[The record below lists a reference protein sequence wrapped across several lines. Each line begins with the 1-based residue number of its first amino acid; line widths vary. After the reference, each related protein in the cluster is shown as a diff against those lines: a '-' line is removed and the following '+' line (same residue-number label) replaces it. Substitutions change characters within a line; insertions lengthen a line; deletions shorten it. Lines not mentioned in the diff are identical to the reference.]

1 MLKAVRDVLAKK
13 ILGRGGPSLKYTK
26 VDVSEKVEYLAPQTG
41 VESPAEGKKFVWW
54 GKESHQVLPGTST
67 PTYEQL
73 EERYEIAYKLW
84 NDFKT
89 MKTSLFTDAWRSYD
103 WLDSSDGT
111 RRLGIVS
118 QKYG

>member
-54 GKESHQVLPGTST
+54 GK
-67 PTYEQL
+67 
-73 EERYEIAYKLW
+73 
-84 NDFKT
+84 
-89 MKTSLFTDAWRSYD
+89 
-103 WLDSSDGT
+103 
-111 RRLGIVS
+111 
-118 QKYG
+118 